1 MITTVH
7 LDRHGYVLEVF
18 CDTRAAQLDEGKF
31 HGKLM
36 EVTGPVVPGMRWNGE
51 AFVSPPPRIPP
62 EAVLAERARRSAMV
76 PDGFVKQ
83 ITKLGGDNAM
93 KVSKYLGEIHNAA
106 ERMMLSEPPADFKDD
121 KHWPTV
127 PELHDL
133 PVAQRVHEFQSVP
146 SVSGVPANITVA
158 PVINVTAPEGK
169 PVIVEH
175 PTLPQGTV
183 ESQMIG
189 GFALDPNDP
198 LYLHKLALIRAI
210 DEYDKKYKI
219 PDAVEPEVTK
229 VAIKAT
235 AATNLEEIEAH
246 KSRVQRLLEA
256 A

>member
-1 MITTVH
+1 MISTAH
-7 LDRHGYVLEVF
+7 LDRHGYVMEVF
-18 CDTRAAQLDEGKF
+18 HNTRSAMLDAGKF
-31 HGKLM
+31 TGSLM
-36 EVTGPVVPGMRWNGE
+36 EVKGPIAPGMRWNGE
-51 AFVSPPPRIPP
+51 TFVMPPPRIPP
-62 EAVLAERARRSAMV
+62 EAVLAERARRSAMF
-76 PDGFVKQ
+76 PEGFVKQ

-146 SVSGVPANITVA
+146 TVSGQPVTIA
-158 PVINVTAPEGK
+158 PVFNVAAPEAK
-169 PVIVEH
+169 PIILQQAAQPAEHVE
-175 PTLPQGTV
+175 V
-183 ESQMIG
+183 G

>member
-7 LDRHGYVLEVF
+7 IDRLGYVVEVF
-18 CDTRAAQLDEGKF
+18 HNTRAVQLDVAKF
-31 HGKLM
+31 SGSLM
-36 EVTGPVVPGMRWNGE
+36 EVTGPIAPGMRWNGE
-51 AFVSPPPRIPP
+51 TFVSPPPRIPP
-62 EAVLAERARRSAMV
+62 EAVLAERARRSAMF
-76 PDGFVKQ
+76 PEGFVKQ

-146 SVSGVPANITVA
+146 SVSGA
-158 PVINVTAPEGK
+158 PVTIAPVFNVAGPAAPPAQPLVVQSPPAER
-169 PVIVEH
+169 VE
-175 PTLPQGTV
+175 V
-183 ESQMIG
+183 G

>member
-1 MITTVH
+1 MISTAH

-18 CDTRAAQLDEGKF
+18 HNTRSATLDAAKF
-31 HGKLM
+31 TGSLM
-36 EVTGPVVPGMRWNGE
+36 EVTGPIAPGMRWNGE
-51 AFVSPPPRIPP
+51 TFVMPPPRIPP
-62 EAVLAERARRSAMV
+62 EAVLAERARRSAMF
-76 PDGFVKQ
+76 PEGFVKQ

-146 SVSGVPANITVA
+146 SVSGA
-158 PVINVTAPEGK
+158 PVTIAPVFNVTAPEAK
-169 PVIVEH
+169 PVVLQQ
-175 PTLPQGTV
+175 TPQASERV
-183 ESQMIG
+183 DVG

>member
-1 MITTVH
+1 MISTIH
-7 LDRHGYVLEVF
+7 LDRHGYVMEVF
-18 CDTRAAQLDEGKF
+18 HNTRSAQLDAAKF
-31 HGKLM
+31 TGSLM
-36 EVTGPVVPGMRWNGE
+36 EVTGPIAPGMRWNGE
-51 AFVSPPPRIPP
+51 TFVSPPPRIPP
-62 EAVLAERARRSAMV
+62 EAVLAERARRSAMF
-76 PDGFVKQ
+76 PEGFVKL
-83 ITKLGGDNAM
+83 ITSLGGDNAM

-146 SVSGVPANITVA
+146 SVSGA
-158 PVINVTAPEGK
+158 PVTIAPVFNVAGPAAPPAQPLVVQSPPAER
-169 PVIVEH
+169 VE
-175 PTLPQGTV
+175 V
-183 ESQMIG
+183 G